1 MKAHTSDNPQEWT
14 NSFMDGCHEM
24 ALEHLKPH
32 VQKMFE
38 NCHLALLEFSEKAQS
53 STSQIRFMESG
64 NIIRKNRTNIESV
77 FYEELKQGFIRFKHS
92 SSQETT
98 TGRAEFHAHCS
109 DEQLTLISKDDT
121 DIQVAIQ
128 NMIASASLGST
139 LELTGIKQRLA
150 VLNNGRKLHDKQ
162 IPAGPDAI
170 ARAFHK
176 AVADLLLEHES
187 KLIVYLLFDKFVL
200 SNTSPLYEQYNDRL
214 IKAGLLQNLKY
225 EAHKNPNTP
234 LPRRKTEQPA
244 PQNKSDCPA
253 DSSQS
258 LGDELIDNILEL
270 MSRKNPNG
278 KHAPENPLPQTE
290 LVSAIQNIQQNID
303 NNDALTQTTSV
314 PAESVVSEQTV
325 ANLVANLSAEREQL
339 FQGLDRRRLP
349 SVDTQM
355 IDLVGMMF
363 EYMLNDNRIP
373 NAAKAE
379 LSRLHTPYLKV
390 AILDNSFFTDNNHPA
405 HVLLNELAGA
415 CAHWVFEDHLDRG
428 IFPCM
433 HKIVMRIILDYK
445 DDLEIFT
452 ELLNVLH
459 ANLDNLDNKAVVI
472 EKHSR
477 QAVEGREKLE
487 TARLRADSE
496 IRETVSNH
504 NIPGAIR
511 QMLGDAWHDKLMFI
525 FLREP
530 DADQSDIWRLA
541 VQTIESI
548 LWCVEPRTTSEEQ
561 TTLQQRHTEVIKQ
574 IRQSIDTLSA
584 YGNSDATSEL
594 ALIREYTQAA
604 INTLEHPAA
613 PACEDEHPDSS
624 KNSPVATENKIG
636 TVQPAATDSLKE
648 QHGSNSDID
657 SQSPEIEAATNELD
671 NIPFGTWFKFYS
683 DTVHTPVHAKLSWYS
698 KISGNYMFVDS
709 MGIKIAVKRRPEL
722 IALLASGQVEILDE
736 NQRPLIQRAM
746 ETIRRMLGNEQT
758 AQA

>member
-1 MKAHTSDNPQEWT
+1 
-14 NSFMDGCHEM
+14 
-24 ALEHLKPH
+24 
-32 VQKMFE
+32 
-38 NCHLALLEFSEKAQS
+38 
-53 STSQIRFMESG
+53 
-64 NIIRKNRTNIESV
+64 
-77 FYEELKQGFIRFKHS
+77 
-92 SSQETT
+92 
-98 TGRAEFHAHCS
+98 
-109 DEQLTLISKDDT
+109 
-121 DIQVAIQ
+121 
-128 NMIASASLGST
+128 
-139 LELTGIKQRLA
+139 
-150 VLNNGRKLHDKQ
+150 
-162 IPAGPDAI
+162 
-170 ARAFHK
+170 
-176 AVADLLLEHES
+176 
-187 KLIVYLLFDKFVL
+187 LFDKFVL
-200 SNTSPLYEQYNDRL
+200 SNTPLLYEQYNDCL

-244 PQNKSDCPA
+244 PQKKSDGPA
-253 DSSQS
+253 ASSQS

-278 KHAPENPLPQTE
+278 KHAPEKPLPQNE

-303 NNDALTQTTSV
+303 NNDVLTQTTSV
-314 PAESVVSEQTV
+314 PADSVVSEQTV

-355 IDLVGMMF
+355 IDLIGMMF
-363 EYMLNDNRIP
+363 EYMLNDDRIP
-373 NAAKAE
+373 NVAKAE

-390 AILDNSFFTDNNHPA
+390 AILDNSFFTDNDHPA

-496 IRETVSNH
+496 IRETVSKH

-561 TTLQQRHTEVIKQ
+561 TKLQQCHTEVIKQ

-584 YGNSDATSEL
+584 YGNSDVTSEL

-604 INTLEHPAA
+604 INTLEHP
-613 PACEDEHPDSS
+613 DSS
-624 KNSPVATENKIG
+624 QNSPAATENKIG
-636 TVQPAATDSLKE
+636 TVHPAVTDSPKE

-671 NIPFGTWFKFYS
+671 DIPFGTWFKFCS
-683 DTVHTPVHAKLSWYS
+683 DTMQTPVHAKLSWYS

-709 MGIKIAVKRRPEL
+709 MGIKIAVKKRPEL